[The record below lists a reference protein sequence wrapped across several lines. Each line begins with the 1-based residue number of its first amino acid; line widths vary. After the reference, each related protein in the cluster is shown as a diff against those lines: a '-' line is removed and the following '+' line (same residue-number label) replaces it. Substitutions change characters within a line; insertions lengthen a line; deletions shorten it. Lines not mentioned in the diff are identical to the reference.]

1 MNLDRSRQ
9 GRSGWA
15 GATVAVIM
23 AVIGSGA
30 FATGCGLFGPRPEP
44 QIAAAPT
51 PIKTPE
57 VHLLLR
63 LDERRVYVVEDGL
76 KQPPEGYL
84 VAIGQK
90 RWPTPTGTF
99 QINEL
104 VENPDFIAF
113 DFNDPKKPD
122 RGKLPPGPNN
132 PLGLRWIGF
141 ATAHGW
147 QVGFHGT
154 AKTSVLG
161 QAVSHGCVRMANND
175 VVEMFKRVKL
185 GTTVVVEDAPGAVAE
200 KDVTEKAEVKA
211 KTGGKAKTGAKAKTA
226 AKPSGAKK

>member
-1 MNLDRSRQ
+1 MQSSSARSFV
-9 GRSGWA
+9 GLL
-15 GATVAVIM
+15 VAL
-23 AVIGSGA
+23 AIGCGA
-30 FATGCGLFGPRPEP
+30 FVTGCGPTPEP
-44 QIAAAPT
+44 KLAAAPT
-51 PIKTPE
+51 PIKTPD

-63 LDERRVYVVEDGL
+63 LDERRVYVVEDDV
-76 KQPPEGYL
+76 KSPPEGYP

-122 RGKLPPGPNN
+122 RGKVAPGPNN

-161 QAVSHGCVRMANND
+161 QAVSHGCVRMSNND
-175 VVEMFKRVKL
+175 VVEMFKKVKL
-185 GTTVVVEDAPGAVAE
+185 GTTVIVEDAPGVVAE
-200 KDVTEKAEVKA
+200 KDEVTEKAPVKA
-211 KTGGKAKTGAKAKTA
+211 NPAAKAKTGAKAPA
-226 AKPSGAKK
+226 RKK